1 MILGLWW
8 SLLTS
13 VAEPG
18 DAFDQEAHIQESAA
32 LLSSYLQL
40 DTRAGHELDGA
51 RFLGQ
56 QLADL
61 GIPYEIDEYE
71 PGRANLMAKLPGDG
85 SGGGPVCLLSH
96 IDTVDWEPE
105 LWEGGPGPLSGTIED
120 GYIWGRGALD
130 MKGMG
135 IVELQAFTALKQS
148 QAALSRDVWF
158 LAVAD
163 EEDGNGGA
171 KLLVERWDELG
182 CAYVLNEGGMGVQD
196 LLFEGQTVYP
206 ISVGEK
212 GVLWVRLVAHGEPG
226 HGSTPVVD
234 REAPE
239 HLIRAVNKVRAHNE
253 AQEPEWHPA
262 MLELLS
268 NAGQQRKGIEKAA
281 LTKPWLTRKL
291 LKGQLMSNPII
302 RASMT
307 TTWHVTGLEGARA
320 PNVVPGTSSGVLD
333 IRLSPTTTAEMAL
346 AELETLIDD
355 DSVEIQV
362 ISQEEAAV
370 SEWQDD
376 SFYEA
381 LSRHLKAERPDLVVG
396 PAISPGFTDS
406 IYLRH
411 VGAKAYGLVPFDVPQ
426 NELAGFH
433 GPKER
438 VSVENLD
445 RGVRWLI
452 GVLEETCAQP

>member
-1 MILGLWW
+1 MMLSIWW
-8 SLLTS
+8 SVLASLG
-13 VAEPG
+13 EG
-18 DAFDQEAHIQESAA
+18 GQDFDQEAHIQESAQ
-32 LLSSYLQL
+32 LLSSYLQV
-40 DTRAGHELDGA
+40 DTRAEKELDGA
-51 RFLGQ
+51 RFLGEH
-56 QLADL
+56 LAAA
-61 GIPYEIDEYE
+61 GIPYEIDEYA

-105 LWEGGPGPLSGTIED
+105 LWEGGPGPLSGAIEE

-135 IVELQAFTALKQS
+135 IVELQAFTALKRS
-148 QAALSRDVWF
+148 EAPLSRDVWL

-171 KLLVERWDELG
+171 KRLVERWDELG

-226 HGSTPVVD
+226 HGSTPVVE
-234 REAPE
+234 RESPE
-239 HLIRAVNKVRAHNE
+239 HLIRALNKVRAHNE

-262 MLELLS
+262 MIELL
-268 NAGQQRKGIEKAA
+268 NNVGQQRKGVEKLV
-281 LTKPWLTRKL
+281 LTKPAKTV
-291 LKGQLMSNPII
+291 LKGQLMDNPVI

-320 PNVVPGTSSGVLD
+320 PNVVPGTSSAVLD
-333 IRLSPTTTAEMAL
+333 IRLSPTTTADMAL
-346 AELETLIDD
+346 AELAALIDD
-355 DSVEIQV
+355 DAVEIQV
-362 ISQEEAAV
+362 LSREEAAV
-370 SEWQDD
+370 SEWQEDP
-376 SFYEA
+376 FYAA
-381 LSRHLKAERPDLVVG
+381 LSRHIQADRPEVVVG

-411 VGAKAYGLVPFDVPQ
+411 VGARAYGLVPFDVSQ
-426 NELAGFH
+426 EELAGFH

-452 GVLEETCAQP
+452 GVLEETCTLP